1 MTREEAIYRL
11 KNTAW
16 LGTDEDREH
25 TEQALDMAI
34 EALSADAVSREDW
47 SNLVAEYNNTI
58 GAIMAVIS
66 APTGI
71 KEISDHFAELI
82 KEEQTEL
89 VRCKDCRHNET
100 RTVLNH
106 GVNEPSCTF
115 TKKVLTE
122 NDYCSFGERA
132 ESKDKYIRWCAEQE
146 FDKYDFSKS
155 ITESSNDVI
164 ESANDVIAVVR
175 CKDCR
180 HAHFKD
186 FDKYCP
192 YMVGAL
198 KPNQFCSHGE
208 RADKVSCSKCMHR
221 DTCED
226 AYQEH
231 SQYCNGEIADQ
242 TDHPDFEINLKN
254 NTLTIYED
262 KGGDA
267 EMKRESLTTES
278 SPYMQQSRHDDGRIE
293 VVRCKDCKHLEVINT
308 ENTYAICHEHDII
321 FEPFE
326 DSTTTNYC
334 SWGERREP

>member
-89 VRCKDCRHNET
+89 VRCKDCRH
-100 RTVLNH
+100 
-106 GVNEPSCTF
+106 
-115 TKKVLTE
+115 
-122 NDYCSFGERA
+122 
-132 ESKDKYIRWCAEQE
+132 
-146 FDKYDFSKS
+146 
-155 ITESSNDVI
+155 
-164 ESANDVIAVVR
+164 
-175 CKDCR
+175 
-180 HAHFKD
+180 AHFKD

-198 KPNQFCSHGE
+198 TPNQFCSHGE